1 MNLFRPTKLKDDD
14 DLREIE
20 EQVNNY
26 RDVVQQ
32 VAKKISIGGYDEK
45 DKDRIKDKRLKK
57 VHEHI
62 LGNAM
67 EQSAHSLPDH
77 GMFKEILAN
86 CGE

>member
-1 MNLFRPTKLKDDD
+1 MSAIINYFRPTKLKDDD

-32 VAKKISIGGYDEK
+32 VAKKMYDDKE
-45 DKDRIKDKRLKK
+45 KDRIKEKRLKK
-57 VHEHI
+57 IHEHI

-67 EQSAHSLPDH
+67 EQSASSLPDG
-77 GMFKEILAN
+77 GMFRDILAN